1 MKDRSIRQF
10 SLVPYALAI
19 VVVLALTAA
28 LTWPS
33 WGVVPMWMKDPA
45 WPAWVQAVMSV
56 VAIVAAAFVPR
67 WLDAQKR
74 RDAADQYLI
83 FCRYLLGEAESLRE
97 QASTKAGRY
106 GLRMWGHEAEW
117 QSIADG
123 ARELHLNELPH
134 AKYLGVW
141 LQVREMAVRIADYS
155 SCIARTGEDDDPDD
169 HDILD
174 GYLYRLR
181 NLHNELI
188 DIDVSIRGQ
197 RGYAKV
203 ENPD

>member
-1 MKDRSIRQF
+1 MQQTNSGRF
-10 SLVPYALAI
+10 TLVPAAVSFLIGGGLVWLLAKPPAGVASI
-19 VVVLALTAA
+19 LASDQA
-28 LTWPS
+28 
-33 WGVVPMWMKDPA
+33 
-45 WPAWVQAVMSV
+45 PAWVQAVMSV

-74 RDAADQYLI
+74 KDASDQYLI
-83 FCRYLLGEAESLRE
+83 FCRYLLEEAESLKE
-97 QASTKAGRY
+97 KASTESGRNE
-106 GLRMWGHEAEW
+106 LRMCSHRAEW

-155 SCIARTGEDDDPDD
+155 AGIARTGEEDAPND
-169 HDILD
+169 HDTLD
-174 GYLYRLR
+174 DYLYRLR

-197 RGYAKV
+197 CGYAKV
-203 ENPD
+203 ETPD